1 MHYNTPPM
9 FSYTEQCIL
18 GAGGSSGEEKDG
30 YDPIS
35 GEQLYFFLLL
45 LDFF

>member
-1 MHYNTPPM
+1 MVFSSIYSYMHYNTPPM

-18 GAGGSSGEEKDG
+18 GAGGSSAEEKDG

-35 GEQLYFFLLL
+35 GE
-45 LDFF
+45 